1 MCIRDSSRILIGDDE
16 HGWSDRGI
24 FNFEGGCY
32 AKTIDLSAEAEPE
45 IFATTS
51 RFSTVIEN
59 MVYDP
64 QTRSMLQSKESPY
77 PSKNNKRN
85 QDMVSNADGSID
97 LYFGPKPPAG
107 QEANWV
113 KTVPGKGW
121 FGIFRLYGPEQAWF
135 DRTWKLGPIDKL

>member
-1 MCIRDSSRILIGDDE
+1 
-16 HGWSDRGI
+16 
-24 FNFEGGCY
+24 
-32 AKTIDLSAEAEPE
+32 
-45 IFATTS
+45 
-51 RFSTVIEN
+51 V
-59 MVYDP
+59 VYDP

-85 QDMVSNADGSID
+85 QDMVSNPDGSVD
-97 LYFGPKPPAG
+97 LYFGPKPPVG

-135 DRTWKLGPIDKL
+135 DRAWTLGPIDKI